1 MEQCLEQT
9 VARYVAALV
18 THIRTV
24 TEAFLEHMQKD
35 NEAVFAAF
43 EEHLRPD
50 KVAAGTSPLYMTTNL
65 NS

>member
-1 MEQCLEQT
+1 M
-9 VARYVAALV
+9 ARYVAALV

-35 NEAVFAAF
+35 NEAVYAAF

-50 KVAAGTSPLYMTTNL
+50 KVAAQTHCFLPDLSFGIRVLDIKV
-65 NS
+65 